1 MLTVG
6 TAQEL
11 RDAGIEWTP
20 TALDMFVVPLP
31 DLEEQIFVVS
41 DMTILS
47 EQLHGH
53 PALTFHG
60 TVEWALDH
68 VWTGEALWLPREDQL
83 RQMVETQLAAFP
95 DWRLTMDANGEGYH
109 CQMQYNGQVEMFE
122 GRDVSECLAAA
133 LLRLLHDAAN
143 VAALV
148 TSASA

>member
-83 RQMVETQLAAFP
+83 RQMVETRLAAFP
-95 DWRLTMDANGEGYH
+95 DWRLTLDASADGYS
-109 CQMQYNGQVEMFE
+109 CQLQYDGHVETFA

-148 TSASA
+148 TSPSA

>member
-1 MLTVG
+1 
-6 TAQEL
+6 
-11 RDAGIEWTP
+11 
-20 TALDMFVVPLP
+20 MF
-31 DLEEQIFVVS
+31 D
-41 DMTILS
+41 D
-47 EQLHGH
+47 
-53 PALTFHG
+53 
-60 TVEWALDH
+60 